1 MPENK
6 NCAVGHVPVLFS
18 LKRNWQGL
26 CWPAASLF
34 TFLDFSSVVVVVLV
48 GQGQKNWWSYN
59 FFFLFMHYMTEL

>member
-34 TFLDFSSVVVVVLV
+34 TFLDFSSVVVVLV
-48 GQGQKNWWSYN
+48 GQGQKTGGLII